1 MENILIIKNISKY
14 IYIDKLTYLFLLLS
28 VLSASFI
35 QVIIIFSLIIVHELG
50 HLLMAKLLKIEID
63 KIYIYPLGGITK
75 LNMDLNTN
83 PLQESLVLLSG
94 PILQL
99 IFYAI
104 YQHILPEYQS
114 LIEFYNYQILF
125 FNLLPIYPLDG
136 GKILH
141 IIASSKIPYK
151 LSLKYSILMSYLI
164 LIIIII
170 NNLHNLK
177 LNLLIMIILLL
188 IKLFKESSKIKTL
201 YNKFL
206 LERYLHNYKFKD
218 TMIIN
223 NINDFYRNKSHII
236 KEKDHYWREKDFLT
250 KKYQKF

>member
-1 MENILIIKNISKY
+1 MENILIIKNIFKY

-50 HLLMAKLLKIEID
+50 HLLMAKILKIEID

-75 LNMDLNTN
+75 LNMNLNTN
-83 PLQESLVLLSG
+83 PLQESLVLLAG

-99 IFYAI
+99 VFYAI
-104 YQHILPEYQS
+104 YQLILPEYQS

-136 GKILH
+136 GKILN
-141 IIASSKIPYK
+141 IVISSKVPYK
-151 LSLKYSILMSYLI
+151 LSLKYSIFISYILLI
-164 LIIIII
+164 VIIL
-170 NNLHNLK
+170 NNIHNLK
-177 LNLLIMIILLL
+177 LNLLIMIFLLL
-188 IKLFKESSKIKTL
+188 YKLIREGSNIKTI

-218 TMIIN
+218 TVIIN
-223 NINDFYRNKSHII
+223 DINEFHRNKSHII
-236 KEKDHYWREKDFLT
+236 KEKDKYWREKDFLIE
-250 KKYQKF
+250 KYQKF